1 MSLYNGAIRGAGAA
15 TAATTLAAGLVFSG
29 AGVAGA
35 STLAEGASV
44 SIRFNLDEQG
54 RLAATA
60 SESGLSGTCT
70 LTASPQRACANGI
83 RLEINDGSG
92 WQTLAFS
99 WIGNGASTEA
109 AAVSATIPTDG
120 EVYEVRAQ
128 LQQWILTGPHQTEIT
143 LGVSVDGNSVG
154 ASVGTTI
161 KLDNIDRDPANIDYH
176 RVLSDA
182 GDGYAWY
189 GEAVN
194 SESHTVQSTGTDYV
208 IDMPTY

>member
-1 MSLYNGAIRGAGAA
+1 LAGV
-15 TAATTLAAGLVFSG
+15 LAAGLVFGDVSD
-29 AGVAGA
+29 ADA
-35 STLAEGASV
+35 SALAEGASV
-44 SIRFNLDEQG
+44 SLGFFLDEQG

-60 SESGLSGTCT
+60 SESGLNGECT
-70 LTASPQRACANGI
+70 SPASPQGHCANGI

-92 WQTLAFS
+92 WRTLAFQ
-99 WIGNGASTEA
+99 WVGNGESTEA

-128 LQQWILTGPHQTEIT
+128 LQQWILVGPNRHEIT
-143 LGVSVDGNSVG
+143 LGVSVDGRSAG
-154 ASVGTTI
+154 GSVGTTI
-161 KLDNIDRDPANIDYH
+161 TLDDIDRNPANIDYH

-194 SESHTVQSTGTDYV
+194 SESHTVQSNGTDYV